1 MTVHDLIDL
10 RDCISISRHEPGRL
24 QLKLSLA
31 ILQRPAAR
39 ELMSLGRGHKSP
51 ALLDSSF
58 NIFSRSA
65 TLEYDTD
72 LVNPD
77 DIDRFFNSDD
87 PDEIGDLAEK
97 VAELFGVELNLT

>member
-1 MTVHDLIDL
+1 MTVHDLLDL
-10 RDCISISRHEPGRL
+10 RDCISISRHEPGLL

-51 ALLDSSF
+51 ALLEASF

-65 TLEYDTD
+65 TLEYDAG

-77 DIDRFFNSDD
+77 DINRFFNSDA
-87 PDEIGDLAEK
+87 PDEVGRLAGK
-97 VAELFGVELNLT
+97 VAELFGVDLNLA